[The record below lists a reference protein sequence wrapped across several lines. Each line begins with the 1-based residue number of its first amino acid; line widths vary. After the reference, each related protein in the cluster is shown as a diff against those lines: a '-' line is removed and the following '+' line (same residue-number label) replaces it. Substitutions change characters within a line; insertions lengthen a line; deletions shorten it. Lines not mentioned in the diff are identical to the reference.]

1 MACEHI
7 ECPVEL
13 LGRFRARRRVAQPAF
28 KIAAHGLDGEIL
40 LQELGHWTFRAG
52 LLGDD
57 VREHNMLDAVY
68 RAPKERRK
76 KRADLVDENRRTTGK
91 RGLKRR
97 RSARHCS
104 DIGTAKKLACAARLD
119 S

>member
-28 KIAAHGLDGEIL
+28 KIAAHGLDGKIL
-40 LQELGHWTFRAG
+40 LKKFGHRTFRTG
-52 LLGDD
+52 FLGDD
-57 VREHNMLDAVY
+57 VRKPHVLDAVY
-68 RAPKERRK
+68 RSSQNRRE
-76 KRADLVDENRRTTGK
+76 KRAYLVDENCRTTGK

-97 RSARHCS
+97 RSARDCG
-104 DIGTAKKLACAARLD
+104 DIGAAKKLACAARLD